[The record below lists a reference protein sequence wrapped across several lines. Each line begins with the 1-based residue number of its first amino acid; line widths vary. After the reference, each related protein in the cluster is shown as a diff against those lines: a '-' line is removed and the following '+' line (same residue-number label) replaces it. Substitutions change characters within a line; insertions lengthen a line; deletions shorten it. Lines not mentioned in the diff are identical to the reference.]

1 MRFVPE
7 SNVHVSVRLDD
18 VITVANINRL
28 SDDEIIALFNAAF
41 AVIKEKLGTLVQY
54 SMMNNKIISERSVTT
69 FSETSHLVS
78 CSFYWEREYELDDEI
93 NNFNS
98 VTMHL
103 TNKIREDLKKLEI
116 DKRFEWIYPDVRNVR
131 FYKDCPE
138 IIKVEEEN

>member
-78 CSFYWEREYELDDEI
+78 FTQVI
-93 NNFNS
+93 
-98 VTMHL
+98 
-103 TNKIREDLKKLEI
+103 
-116 DKRFEWIYPDVRNVR
+116 P
-131 FYKDCPE
+131 
-138 IIKVEEEN
+138 